1 MVGEGWDGMGVPGW
15 GLQGGVQAISLGAG
29 ERGEEADGQHRG
41 HAEQRGDQLP
51 AQGKAGGG
59 PGHVLHI
66 AARRAPP
73 ASSEARLLGSA
84 QPPQSPW
91 PPCRGSGCTSRECA
105 LQFRAESVVPAR
117 MAEMTRCVQERDF
130 QAFGQLTMKD
140 SNQFHATC
148 LDTFPPISYLSDTSR
163 RIVQLVHRFNAH
175 HGQTKARRGG
185 RWGLTPLCRLP
196 RLAACSLGQPWGPEL
211 PEGPAAV
218 QHKPAETGL
227 LGSRCPLLSAGALFF
242 GRRGGAWPARE
253 AAGPELVGRG
263 AAAPGQVAWARL
275 GRGQPRVSV

>member
-1 MVGEGWDGMGVPGW
+1 
-15 GLQGGVQAISLGAG
+15 
-29 ERGEEADGQHRG
+29 
-41 HAEQRGDQLP
+41 
-51 AQGKAGGG
+51 
-59 PGHVLHI
+59 
-66 AARRAPP
+66 
-73 ASSEARLLGSA
+73 
-84 QPPQSPW
+84 
-91 PPCRGSGCTSRECA
+91 
-105 LQFRAESVVPAR
+105 